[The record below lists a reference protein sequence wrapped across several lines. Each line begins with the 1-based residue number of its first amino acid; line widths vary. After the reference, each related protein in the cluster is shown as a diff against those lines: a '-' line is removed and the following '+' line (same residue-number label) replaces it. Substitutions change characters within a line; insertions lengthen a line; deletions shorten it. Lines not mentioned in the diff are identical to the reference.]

1 MAKYIVLEDFTDL
14 KDKKKVYRKGDR
26 YPKPANKK
34 ISESRI
40 EQLST
45 FKNKLGSPLIK
56 LVEEEDVEQL
66 DLNDIL
72 E

>member
-1 MAKYIVLEDFTDL
+1 MSKYIVLNDFTDL

-34 ISESRI
+34 ISENRI
-40 EQLST
+40 NQLSSD
-45 FKNKLGSPLIK
+45 KNKLGAPLIK
-56 LVEEEDVEQL
+56 LVEEDIEQL
-66 DLNDIL
+66 DLEDIQ